1 MSRLLRRLWS
11 IVRFRRLEDD
21 LVEELEFHRAM
32 TQEGL
37 ERDGH
42 SSRDAR
48 LAAHKA
54 LGNLTRSREDARAVW
69 IWPWIESVWQDVV
82 YAVRSLRRQPGFTLV
97 AIVALGVSIGLN
109 TSLFTVFAGL
119 ALRPMIG
126 ITEPARVVTVTQAS
140 PVGRGG
146 RGPGGPGG
154 AIGLSFPEFRFLAVE
169 ARSFDGLVAHRELS
183 VNLESDQVG
192 RSTSAYAVTGDYFD
206 VLGVRMEAGRGFAA
220 SEDRRE
226 TPARVAVLSHQL
238 WRTRFGATAIVGRE
252 IRIDG
257 VPHTVVGITSPEFTG
272 PEGSANRVWLPLSS
286 IPTLRPND
294 PFFASLLD
302 RWQDCCVKVTGRLA
316 EGTTRPEAAAELQV
330 LSGRFRASVGQDA
343 RQMLIGGTQ
352 FLQGRGASEALAVI
366 GLLFTGITLLLL
378 IACANVGNLLLAR
391 AAARLGEIGVRLS
404 IGASRRRIV
413 RQLLTEGLVLA
424 GIAAALGVGLATW
437 LPPLVL
443 TELANQP
450 APFDIGTDVLVV
462 VFATAL
468 AVIACV
474 ACALAPALH
483 ATRLDVASALKN
495 GTAAMRSRL
504 PLRTVLLAI
513 QVAVTVVLLTSAG
526 LLLRGVAQVRTLDFG
541 FTMDQVGVV
550 TIELPVFA
558 YDNTR
563 AAALLNELRTAVR
576 DVGLQSFAF
585 TTTEPLGGYHF
596 QTGMR
601 LSSEGEEMTRPV
613 QFIEV
618 TPGYFDVLGLR
629 LMAGRDF
636 QDSDAGRPVAIVNES
651 LARQY
656 WPGQNPVG
664 RSFIGGGRE
673 SLEIVGLV
681 KDAYTSRLNGIE
693 PVFFRPFG
701 ARVWSEQFPRLLF
714 RATQPAAWTAV
725 AARISSVEARAV
737 VNVTPLQDRFEGL
750 ISELDFAPMAASIL
764 GVLGLT
770 LATIGMFGVFAYAV
784 RQRTREIGIRMALGA
799 HPGSITRLVLAGNSR
814 AVTIGAGVGVA
825 GAIAASQV
833 LRSSL
838 YGLSPLDPIAYGG
851 VVLLLTAAATVAS
864 YLPARRAVRVDPTL
878 ALRHE

>member
-11 IVRFRRLEDD
+11 LVRFRRFEDD
-21 LVEELEFHRAM
+21 LSEELEFHRAM
-32 TQEGL
+32 TQQEL

-42 SSRDAR
+42 SSREAR
-48 LAAHKA
+48 LAAHKV

-69 IWPWIESVWQDVV
+69 IWPWLESVWQDIA

-154 AIGLSFPEFRFLAVE
+154 AIGLSFPEFRFLADE

-206 VLGVRMEAGRGFAA
+206 VLGVQMEAGRGFAA
-220 SEDRRE
+220 DEDRRE
-226 TPARVAVLSHQL
+226 SPARVAVLSHQL
-238 WRTRFGATAIVGRE
+238 WRTRFGAASIVGRE

-286 IPTLRPND
+286 IPTLRAND
-294 PFFASLLD
+294 PFLASLLD

-343 RQMLIGGTQ
+343 RQLLIGGTQ

-424 GIAAALGVGLATW
+424 AIAAALGVGLAAW
-437 LPPLVL
+437 LPPFVL
-443 TELANQP
+443 TRVADQSV
-450 APFDIGTDVLVV
+450 PFDIGTDVLVLV
-462 VFATAL
+462 YATAL

-483 ATRLDVASALKN
+483 ATRVDVASALKN

-504 PLRTVLLAI
+504 PLRTVLLAV

-526 LLLRGVAQVRTLDFG
+526 LLLRGVAQARTLDLG
-541 FTMDQVGVV
+541 FTMDEVGVV
-550 TIELPVFA
+550 TIDLPAFA

-576 DVGLQSFAF
+576 DVGLQSLAF
-585 TTTEPLGGYHF
+585 TTNEPLGGYHF

-613 QFIEV
+613 EFIEV

-636 QDSDAGRPVAIVNES
+636 QESDAGRPVAIVNET
-651 LARQY
+651 LARQVLA
-656 WPGQNPVG
+656 WTKSRGPLVHRRRSRVARDCRPGQG
-664 RSFIGGGRE
+664 R
-673 SLEIVGLV
+673 V
-681 KDAYTSRLNGIE
+681 Y
-693 PVFFRPFG
+693 
-701 ARVWSEQFPRLLF
+701 
-714 RATQPAAWTAV
+714 
-725 AARISSVEARAV
+725 
-737 VNVTPLQDRFEGL
+737 
-750 ISELDFAPMAASIL
+750 
-764 GVLGLT
+764 
-770 LATIGMFGVFAYAV
+770 
-784 RQRTREIGIRMALGA
+784 
-799 HPGSITRLVLAGNSR
+799 
-814 AVTIGAGVGVA
+814 
-825 GAIAASQV
+825 
-833 LRSSL
+833 
-838 YGLSPLDPIAYGG
+838 
-851 VVLLLTAAATVAS
+851 
-864 YLPARRAVRVDPTL
+864 
-878 ALRHE
+878 

>member
-1 MSRLLRRLWS
+1 MRRLLALLR
-11 IVRFRRLEDD
+11 VRQLDAD
-21 LVEELEFHRAM
+21 LDEELQFHRAM
-32 TQEGL
+32 KEQELQRAGL
-37 ERDGH
+37 SAEE
-42 SSRDAR
+42 AR
-48 LAAHKA
+48 RAARAA
-54 LGNLTRSREDARAVW
+54 LGNVTRSREDARAVW
-69 IWPWIESVWQDVV
+69 FWPWLESVWQDIV

-97 AIVALGVSIGLN
+97 AIVALGVAIGLN

-119 ALRPMIG
+119 ALRPMTG
-126 ITEPARVVTVTQAS
+126 LTEPARVVTVTQAS
-140 PVGRGG
+140 AIGG
-146 RGPGGPGG
+146 RG
-154 AIGLSFPEFRFLAVE
+154 GLSFPEFRFLADGT
-169 ARSFDGLVAHRELS
+169 RSFDALVAHRELS

-192 RSTSAYAVTGDYFD
+192 RSTPAYAVTGNYFD
-206 VLGVRMEAGRGFAA
+206 VLGVRMEAGRGFVA
-220 SEDRRE
+220 SEARRE
-226 TPARVAVLSHQL
+226 SPARVAVLSYQL
-238 WRTRFGATAIVGRE
+238 WRTRFGAMALVGRE

-272 PEGSANRVWLPLSS
+272 PEGSFNRVWLPLSS

-294 PFFASLLD
+294 TSLASLLD
-302 RWQDCCVKVTGRLA
+302 RWQDCCVRVTGRLSD
-316 EGTTRPEAAAELQV
+316 GTTRAEAAAELQV

-343 RQMLIGGTQ
+343 RQILIGGTQ
-352 FLQGRGASEALAVI
+352 FLQGRGAKTEALAVI
-366 GLLFTGITLLLL
+366 ALLFTGITLLLL

-424 GIAAALGVGLATW
+424 TIAAALGVGLATW
-437 LPPLVL
+437 LPPFVL
-443 TELANQP
+443 TRVVNQP
-450 APFDIGTDVLVV
+450 APFDIGTDVLVLV
-462 VFATAL
+462 YATAL

-483 ATRLDVASALKN
+483 ATRVDVASALKN
-495 GTAAMRSRL
+495 RTAMRSRL

-526 LLLRGVAQVRTLDFG
+526 LLLRGVAQARTLDLG
-541 FTMDQVGVV
+541 FTMDEVGVV
-550 TIELPVFA
+550 TIELPAFA

-563 AAALLNELRTAVR
+563 AAALLSELRTAVR

-585 TTTEPLGGYHF
+585 TTFEPLSNFHG
-596 QTGMR
+596 QTGVR
-601 LSSEGEEMTRPV
+601 LANESADMTRPV
-613 QFIEV
+613 EFIEV
-618 TPGYFDVLGLR
+618 TPGYFDVLRLR

-636 QDSDAGRPVAIVNES
+636 QDSDAGRPVAIVNET

-681 KDAYTSRLNGIE
+681 KDAYTSRLNEIK
-693 PVFFRPFG
+693 PVFFRPLG
-701 ARVWSEQFPRLLF
+701 TRVWSEQFPRLLF

-725 AARISSVEARAV
+725 AARVSSVEARAV
-737 VNVTPLQDRFEGL
+737 VNVAPLRDRFED
-750 ISELDFAPMAASIL
+750 SMSDLDFAPMAASIL
-764 GVLGLT
+764 GLLGLT

-799 HPGSITRLVLAGNSR
+799 HSGAITRLVLSGNSR
-814 AVTIGAGVGVA
+814 AVTIGVAAGLA
-825 GAIAASQV
+825 GAIGASQV

-838 YGLSPLDPIAYGG
+838 YGLSPLDPVAYGG
-851 VVLLLTAAATVAS
+851 VMLLLAAAAAAAS
-864 YLPARRAVRVDPTL
+864 YFPARRATRVDPVV

>member
-1 MSRLLRRLWS
+1 MHLLRRLWS
-11 IVRFRRLEDD
+11 MIRVRRLDAE
-21 LVEELEFHRAM
+21 LEEELQFHRAM
-32 TQEGL
+32 KEQELQRAGL
-37 ERDGH
+37 STEQ
-42 SSRDAR
+42 AR
-48 LAAHKA
+48 LAARAA
-54 LGNLTRSREDARAVW
+54 LGNVTRSREDARA
-69 IWPWIESVWQDVV
+69 IWLRPWLESVWQDIA

-140 PVGRGG
+140 VIGRGG

-154 AIGLSFPEFRFLAVE
+154 AIGLSFPEFRFLADE

-183 VNLESDQVG
+183 VTLESDQVG
-192 RSTSAYAVTGDYFD
+192 RSTSAYAVTANYFD

-226 TPARVAVLSHQL
+226 SPARVAVLSHQL
-238 WRTRFGATAIVGRE
+238 WRTHFGATAVVGRE
-252 IRIDG
+252 IRVDG
-257 VPHTVVGITSPEFTG
+257 IPHTVVGITSPEFTG

-286 IPTLRPND
+286 IPTLRAND
-294 PFFASLLD
+294 PFLASLLD
-302 RWQDCCVKVTGRLA
+302 RWQDCCVRVTGRLA
-316 EGTTRPEAAAELQV
+316 AGTTRSEAAAELQV

-343 RQMLIGGTQ
+343 RQLLIGGTQ

-424 GIAAALGVGLATW
+424 AIAAALGVGLAAW
-437 LPPLVL
+437 LPPFVL
-443 TELANQP
+443 TRVADQSV
-450 APFDIGTDVLVV
+450 PFDIGTDVLVLV
-462 VFATAL
+462 YATAL

-483 ATRLDVASALKN
+483 ATRVDVASALKN

-504 PLRTVLLAI
+504 PLRTVLLAV

-526 LLLRGVAQVRTLDFG
+526 LLLRGVAQARTLDLG
-541 FTMDQVGVV
+541 FTMDGVGVV
-550 TIELPVFA
+550 TIDLPAFA
-558 YDNTR
+558 YDHTR

-585 TTTEPLGGYHF
+585 TTQEPLSNFHF

-613 QFIEV
+613 EFIEV

-636 QDSDAGRPVAIVNES
+636 QESDAGRPVAIVNET

-681 KDAYTSRLNGIE
+681 KDAYTSRINGIE

-701 ARVWSEQFPRLLF
+701 TRVWSERFPRLLF

-737 VNVTPLQDRFEGL
+737 VNVTPLQDRFEDL

-764 GVLGLT
+764 GVLGLA
-770 LATIGMFGVFAYAV
+770 LATIGMFGVFAYVV

-799 HPGSITRLVLAGNSR
+799 QPTVISRLVLDGNSR
-814 AVTIGAGVGVA
+814 AVIAGLVVGLIGAVG
-825 GAIAASQV
+825 ASQV
-833 LRSSL
+833 LRSFL

-851 VVLLLTAAATVAS
+851 VVLLLAAAAITAS
-864 YLPARRAVRVDPTL
+864 YLPARRAMRIDPVL